1 MNYEQ
6 NTNDLLA
13 NHDNN
18 IAPLPVAAAPVNGSV
33 PGQSPVPPSLDVEC
47 SDPPAIS
54 APDLFPRLPGET
66 PRAFGAFLAY
76 FDLGQHRS
84 HAAVADRLGEK
95 LDSVK
100 SWSSRYRWSHRLAA
114 FQSSLLRQQVAAR
127 LAIHQDHAADWARR
141 TRECR
146 EQEWES
152 ARQLRAAAQCF
163 LESFGDQQ
171 VEKMTLAQAS
181 HAVQVAAR
189 LARQALSADPL
200 PETANPAP
208 IQLEIEVALQ
218 KAYGSAAA
226 STAAAPAAATA
237 PSHQNPEPKS

>member
-1 MNYEQ
+1 MND
-6 NTNDLLA
+6 TTSSG
-13 NHDNN
+13 
-18 IAPLPVAAAPVNGSV
+18 PTPPVAPAHLPPALAVAGSVAEPAPSAPV
-33 PGQSPVPPSLDVEC
+33 
-47 SDPPAIS
+47 PAP
-54 APDLFPRLPGET
+54 APPDLFPRLPGET

-76 FDLGQHRS
+76 FDLSQPRS

-95 LDSVK
+95 LDTVK
-100 SWSSRYRWSHRLAA
+100 AWSSRYRWSHRLAA
-114 FQSSLLRQQVAAR
+114 FQSSLLQQQVAAQ
-127 LAIHQDHAADWARR
+127 LALHRDHAADWARR

-171 VEKMTLAQAS
+171 VEKMTLAQVS
-181 HAVQVAAR
+181 RAVQVAAR

-200 PETANPAP
+200 PDTANPAP

-218 KAYGSAAA
+218 KAFGSP
-226 STAAAPAAATA
+226 APAPA
-237 PSHQNPEPKS
+237 PASLN